1 MVIETWRKILDLFE
15 DFEDIFNRDTEILLW
30 RFFYRDTFKDIK
42 NLIEIFVRNIEEIK
56 KTIFFN

>member
-56 KTIFFN
+56 KIIFFN